1 MSATTDWIWEL
12 PATIAAIDQRL
23 SPGVTTTST
32 YLLSLLE
39 IAASLL
45 SLADEM
51 VLKPAPI
58 TTNSD
63 IDKPVLANRLACL
76 AFIFFS

>member
-1 MSATTDWIWEL
+1 MA
-12 PATIAAIDQRL
+12 R
-23 SPGVTTTST
+23 
-32 YLLSLLE
+32 
-39 IAASLL
+39 SLL

>member
-1 MSATTDWIWEL
+1 VS
-12 PATIAAIDQRL
+12 
-23 SPGVTTTST
+23 TTST
-32 YLLSLLE
+32 YLLCLSAL
-39 IAASLL
+39 AKDAS